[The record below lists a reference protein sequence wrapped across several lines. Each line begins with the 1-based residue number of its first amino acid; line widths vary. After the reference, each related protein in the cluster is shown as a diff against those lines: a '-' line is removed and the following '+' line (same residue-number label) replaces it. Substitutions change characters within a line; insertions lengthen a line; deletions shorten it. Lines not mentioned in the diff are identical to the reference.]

1 MPYISEQ
8 IPLLTTAQKNTF
20 ALTVDN
26 TTIKSADDV
35 LNYFL
40 YTYEY
45 WKTPTPIET
54 AWAVYQSMHHAD
66 FEKAYEAWTADYN
79 PLHNYDGTEKVIDV
93 RKEGKTTVTNSPDST
108 HNSVTTE
115 ATEDAQTVTENDV
128 TTYDSQTPR
137 LDNKSTVTPSG
148 GTVTTYDYK
157 TTAENERTDTSITV
171 DGETIS
177 GHDISYHK
185 LEKGGNLGLTTSEQL
200 ILQEISL
207 RLEPLIKMYL
217 DTFIKEYAYCVE

>member
-8 IPLLTTAQKNTF
+8 IPLLTTEQKNTF
-20 ALTVDN
+20 ALKNGN

-45 WKTPTPIET
+45 WKTPSPIET
-54 AWAVYQSMHHAD
+54 AWSVFESMHHTD
-66 FEKAYEAWTADYN
+66 FEKAYAAWVAEYN

-93 RKEGKTTVTNSPDST
+93 RKEGKTTVTNSPDAEQNT
-108 HNSVTTE
+108 ITTA
-115 ATEDAQTVTENDV
+115 ATADAQTVTENDV

-137 LDNKSTVTPSG
+137 LDNKSTVTPTG
-148 GTVTTYDYK
+148 GTITTYDYK
-157 TTAENERTDTSITV
+157 TTAENERTDTSITI